1 MAPSSYQLT
10 YHNRRTKHEFFNSK
24 NRTKKYKASFGLIN
38 KLSKKLPEF
47 PLRDVKLAVDI
58 MLDQI
63 T

>member
-1 MAPSSYQLT
+1 M
-10 YHNRRTKHEFFNSK
+10 KKNSIIK
-24 NRTKKYKASFGLIN
+24 SDLIDR
-38 KLSKKLPEF
+38 LSKKLPEL